1 MRISTI
7 VEYLQTLAPP
17 AYQEHY
23 DNVGLLTGNG
33 SWDCT
38 GVMTTLDAT
47 EPVVEEAVAKG
58 CNLIVAHHPI
68 IFGGLKRLIG
78 RTYVERTVIAAIK
91 KDVAIFAIHTNLDNV
106 VGEGVNGRIASMLG
120 LGNSTA
126 LLPRDGVLQKLY
138 CFVPVDHLE
147 GVRSAVFKAG
157 AGHIG
162 GYSECSYSVEGK
174 GTFKGGEGTQPF
186 VGQPGQRHEEK
197 EARLEVIL
205 PSYLGRAVIEA
216 MIAAHPYEE
225 VAYDLVPLAN
235 PHPGVGSGLLG
246 ELREAMDE
254 AAFLDRIG
262 SVFGLSVIRHTA
274 LRGRPVRLV
283 AVCGG
288 AGSFLISKAL
298 AAGAD
303 FYITA
308 DVKYHEFFDAEDR
321 MVIADIG
328 HFESEQFTVDLLFEV
343 LREKFGGETMPEK
356 SRNFAVL
363 KSETITNPVKY
374 YIAAD
379 PV

>member
-23 DNVGLLTGNG
+23 DNAGLLTGNG
-33 SWDCT
+33 SWECT

-126 LLPRDGVLQKLY
+126 LLPREGVLQKLY

-186 VGQPGQRHEEK
+186 VGQPGQRREEK

-205 PSYLGRAVIEA
+205 PRTWAGR
-216 MIAAHPYEE
+216 
-225 VAYDLVPLAN
+225 
-235 PHPGVGSGLLG
+235 
-246 ELREAMDE
+246 
-254 AAFLDRIG
+254 
-262 SVFGLSVIRHTA
+262 
-274 LRGRPVRLV
+274 
-283 AVCGG
+283 
-288 AGSFLISKAL
+288 
-298 AAGAD
+298 
-303 FYITA
+303 
-308 DVKYHEFFDAEDR
+308 
-321 MVIADIG
+321 
-328 HFESEQFTVDLLFEV
+328 
-343 LREKFGGETMPEK
+343 
-356 SRNFAVL
+356 
-363 KSETITNPVKY
+363 
-374 YIAAD
+374 
-379 PV
+379 